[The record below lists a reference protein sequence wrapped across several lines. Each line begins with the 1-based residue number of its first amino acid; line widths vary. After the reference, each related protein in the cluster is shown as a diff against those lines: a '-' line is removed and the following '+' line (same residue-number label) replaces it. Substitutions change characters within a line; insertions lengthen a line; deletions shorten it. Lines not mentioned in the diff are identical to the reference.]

1 MLVAAP
7 RLLDK
12 HADNAHLWG
21 MTSVF
26 PLNGIVFRVCPIAG
40 T

>member
-1 MLVAAP
+1 MVPP

-12 HADNAHLWG
+12 HADKSHLWG

-26 PLNGIVFRVCPIAG
+26 PFSGILFRVCPIAG
-40 T
+40 D